1 MKDFLKN
8 LLPEIRPTK
17 QKDSNDELKR
27 EVASL
32 YNMFSVLGGSEKV
45 ILKACK
51 MEALELMRSEAVP
64 KKVLALKKTGTRESD
79 N

>member
-32 YNMFSVLGGSEKV
+32 YITCFQSWVAPRKSF
-45 ILKACK
+45 
-51 MEALELMRSEAVP
+51 
-64 KKVLALKKTGTRESD
+64 
-79 N
+79 